1 MKKVISILLVI
12 AWMIIIFLMSS
23 FTATE
28 STSQSNVIVEFICNL
43 FDINNMNIIS
53 LIIRK
58 LAHFTEYLILG
69 LLVANMLKYYDKKVY
84 IGIIICILYA
94 ISDEVHQ
101 LFVPGRSCQ
110 ILDMF
115 IDTIGSSTGIII
127 YNILRKK

>member
-58 LAHFTEYLILG
+58 LAHFAEYLILG

-101 LFVPGRSCQ
+101 LLISHS
-110 ILDMF
+110 LDF
-115 IDTIGSSTGIII
+115 QFHNLP
-127 YNILRKK
+127 YKLN